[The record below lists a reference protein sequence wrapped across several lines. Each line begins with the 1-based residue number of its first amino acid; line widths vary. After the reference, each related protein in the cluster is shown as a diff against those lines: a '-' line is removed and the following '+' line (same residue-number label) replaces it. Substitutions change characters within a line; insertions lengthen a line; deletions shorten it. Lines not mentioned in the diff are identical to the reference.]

1 METENKPLLSIKNL
15 KTIFDLDEGS
25 VKAVDGVNFDIFP
38 QRVLGIVGESGCGK
52 SVTIKSILRLIEM
65 PGRIVEGE
73 ILFQTRNQNEV
84 NINEVDLAKLN
95 PKGKQMRSIR
105 GNEIALI
112 PQEPM
117 AAFSPVHTIGNQLI
131 ENILLHQEVKESE
144 AFEIAIERLKEV
156 GIPNPEETMNRYS
169 WELSGGLRQRAM
181 IGMALTCNPSLLIAD
196 EPTTAIDV
204 TTQAQVLNLIRD
216 LQQKNKM
223 SIIFIT
229 HDLGVIAQLAD
240 DVIVMYLGQIMEKG
254 TVDEIFHNPK
264 HPYTKA
270 LLKSIPGIKTKN
282 RAKFPTIKD
291 QFHILSTALKAGF
304 SINVVLMPL
313 QEPVIKLRLSCYL
326 FKNNNM

>member
-1 METENKPLLSIKNL
+1 
-15 KTIFDLDEGS
+15 
-25 VKAVDGVNFDIFP
+25 
-38 QRVLGIVGESGCGK
+38 
-52 SVTIKSILRLIEM
+52 
-65 PGRIVEGE
+65 
-73 ILFQTRNQNEV
+73 
-84 NINEVDLAKLN
+84 
-95 PKGKQMRSIR
+95 MRSIR

-131 ENILLHQEVKESE
+131 ENILLHQDVKESK

-156 GIPNPEETMNRYS
+156 GIPNPKESMNRYS

-264 HPYTKA
+264 HPYTQA

-282 RAKFPTIKD
+282 RAKLPTIEGSIPHPSNRPKGCLFYQRCVD
-291 QFHILSTALKAGF
+291 AIAGTCNQTPPELLPIQKQQYVSCLKYDRKSDAF
-304 SINVVLMPL
+304 
-313 QEPVIKLRLSCYL
+313 
-326 FKNNNM
+326 